1 MNENYSAPEL
11 IYKKRW
17 MAQEIAAAIDKFPVV
32 VLTGARQVGKS
43 TLLQNEFPDF
53 KYINFDDHKILQQAK
68 HDPQVLWKGAEKI
81 IIDEV
86 QRVPEVF
93 SAIKL
98 AVDSSQRRL
107 RFLISGSANLLL
119 MEKVSETLAGRS
131 VYFELLPMSYG
142 EMTEKENAFKNFQ
155 NLWNDDFE
163 IKEQKIEAVD
173 PLPLIL
179 RGFMPPLLT
188 LENTKQISLWWEGYV
203 RTYLERDLRQLSQVD
218 SLIDFRKV
226 VESFALRTGCMM
238 KQTDVAKDAGVSQPT
253 VFRYLKLMEVSNIVS
268 RVPAFYVS
276 RISQIKK
283 TPKLY
288 FVDPALSVYLSG
300 YFNEDA
306 LRKARELGNYFETM
320 VFLHLRILTELM
332 TPKGKMYF
340 WQTTGNKEVDFVI
353 EDGRKLLAFEV
364 KMTDNPGYNDYKNLL
379 LFCKEYP
386 RTVMGILLY
395 TGSEIQWLHSQV
407 IAVPWNWL
415 A

>member
-17 MAQEIAAAIDKFPVV
+17 MAKEVAAAIEIFPVV

-53 KYINFDDHKILQQAK
+53 RYVSFDDHRILQQAK
-68 HDPQVLWKGAEKI
+68 SDPQILWKGAEKI
-81 IIDEV
+81 IIDEA
-86 QRVPEVF
+86 QRLPEVF

-119 MEKVSETLAGRS
+119 MEKVSETLAGRA
-131 VYFELLPMSYG
+131 VYFELLPMSHG
-142 EMTEKENAFKNFQ
+142 EMTGKEDAFQNFL
-155 NLWNDDFE
+155 NLWNDDLE
-163 IKEQKIEAVD
+163 IKEQKKDATD

-188 LENTKQISLWWEGYV
+188 LDNPRQISLWWEGYV

-238 KQTDVAKDAGVSQPT
+238 KQTDVARDTGVSQST

-268 RVPAFYVS
+268 RVPAFYVN
-276 RISQIKK
+276 RTSQIKK

-300 YFNEDA
+300 YFDEDT
-306 LRKARELGNYFETM
+306 LRKGRELGNFFETM
-320 VFLHLRILTELM
+320 IFLHLRILTELM
-332 TPKGKMYF
+332 TPKGKIYF

-353 EDGRKLLAFEV
+353 EHGRKLLAFEV

-379 LFCKEYP
+379 LFLEAYP
-386 RTVMGILLY
+386 QTVRGVLLY
-395 TGSEIQWLHSQV
+395 TGSEIRWLHSRV
-407 IAVPWNWL
+407 IAIPWNWL